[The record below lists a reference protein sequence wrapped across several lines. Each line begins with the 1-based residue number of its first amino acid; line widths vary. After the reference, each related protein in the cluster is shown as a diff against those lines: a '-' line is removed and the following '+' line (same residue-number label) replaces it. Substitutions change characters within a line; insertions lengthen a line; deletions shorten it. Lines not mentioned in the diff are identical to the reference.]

1 MKSPSRNDVTAM
13 ADIMK
18 ALNGDTTA
26 IKKTATSGSVDSHAG
41 MSNKQQETAA
51 MLKIM
56 NAMNNVDAVS
66 ENVAEALYESSKT
79 RTGFK
84 IGAYEISK
92 NDSNLYDVVDIRLKE
107 TLFEDI
113 KLKESASVIAVHL
126 NEGKKINSPE
136 ITKIISTNAIFETYY
151 YDAMKHKNA
160 HRLAKGKQ
168 DRRKMNIAED
178 RFSRA
183 KNEAMT
189 AKSSIKLL
197 YEAAMKQQKI

>member
-84 IGAYEISK
+84 IGAYEIS
-92 NDSNLYDVVDIRLKE
+92 NVSPRTGTVTLKSTIVTE
-107 TLFEDI
+107 GLFPGIFNPNVLAID
-113 KLKESASVIAVHL
+113 
-126 NEGKKINSPE
+126 KIDFLSF
-136 ITKIISTNAIFETYY
+136 A
-151 YDAMKHKNA
+151 
-160 HRLAKGKQ
+160 
-168 DRRKMNIAED
+168 
-178 RFSRA
+178 
-183 KNEAMT
+183 
-189 AKSSIKLL
+189 
-197 YEAAMKQQKI
+197 